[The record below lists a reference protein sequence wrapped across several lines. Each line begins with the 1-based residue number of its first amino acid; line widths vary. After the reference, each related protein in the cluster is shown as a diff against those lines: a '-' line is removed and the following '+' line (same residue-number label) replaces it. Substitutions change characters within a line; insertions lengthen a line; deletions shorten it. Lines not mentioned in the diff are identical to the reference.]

1 MKSKVY
7 QPQVFR
13 CGVVANLPPIV
24 RRFGTAL
31 QVRAQDFDADE
42 AITSNWITS
51 LCTILREICIIIEGI
66 VIDVVSDCGGRLNT
80 GHGGSRESQSAIEF
94 DGN

>member
-31 QVRAQDFDADE
+31 QVRAQDFDAYE
-42 AITSNWITS
+42 AITRIGSQVYN
-51 LCTILREICIIIEGI
+51 LEGDMYHHRRNCYRRRE
-66 VIDVVSDCGGRLNT
+66 
-80 GHGGSRESQSAIEF
+80 
-94 DGN
+94 